1 MFRLL
6 SRTIASYMPHLIP
19 NAALGLSSK
28 LASVCSPVFV
38 GVLINN
44 LTDDA
49 TANKLMVALG
59 GVVACL
65 FVCIVLDYCFEC
77 SMSRAANRMS
87 AAMRCDYF
95 HRFCEAPLHEIDA
108 EPSSTWAQK
117 LSYNIGTVVNACR
130 NLLNLALSLAGYAA
144 ASAYII
150 LEQSFCFLPV
160 LMLLVLGSIMLH
172 RNMKDTLTV
181 GAGCVRRAYY
191 SIITYVTDQLGV
203 LPLRRVQKA
212 PSTFGYDAANEELR
226 ISNTH
231 FELQGIKFRFSINVL
246 TWCIHTILFGIC
258 VYLWWKGEIGIGGI
272 VTCHLLLSQM
282 FGGIFMVTDILPVLD
297 AGAEMAESLLKLPSG
312 SDAKQSENHSARCTD
327 EGISIENLCF
337 RWPEASQAI
346 LNGLNLSVKS
356 GECICMFGANGSGK
370 STLIKIL
377 SGLYPA
383 GSGACSHGYGHVGYV
398 PHTSTI
404 LHDTLLEN
412 VRLQNQAF
420 SEQQVRDVLTYC
432 PIPEM
437 DAEHQLYQQLTP
449 HSLSDGQKQCLG
461 LARALLYRPQLLFVD
476 EVTHSLDA
484 SMKQCVYDR
493 LFALKQRCAIFSISH
508 ELPPQGLFDR
518 YFLLRNGRLQEV
530 SRTDIMDWLKEGGC
544 Q

>member
-6 SRTIASYMPHLIP
+6 FRTLESYMPNLIP
-19 NAALGLSSK
+19 NAVLGLSSK

-49 TANKLMVALG
+49 TANKLLVALG
-59 GVVACL
+59 GVVICL
-65 FVCIVLDYCFEC
+65 LACIVLDYCFE
-77 SMSRAANRMS
+77 SRMTQAANRM
-87 AAMRCDYF
+87 AAVMRRDYF
-95 HRFCEAPLHEIDA
+95 LRFCEAPLREIDA
-108 EPSSTWAQK
+108 APSGTWAQK
-117 LSYNIGTVVNACR
+117 LSYNISSVVNACR
-130 NLLNLALSLAGYAA
+130 NLLNLALSLTGYVAA
-144 ASAYII
+144 AYII
-150 LEQSFCFLPV
+150 LEQSRYFLPV
-160 LMLLVLGSIMLH
+160 LVLLVLGCIMLH
-172 RNMKDTLTV
+172 RNKQDALSES
-181 GAGCVRRAYY
+181 AGCVRRAYY
-191 SIITYVTDQLGV
+191 HIITYVTDQLGI

-212 PSTFGYDAANEELR
+212 PSPFGFDNVNEELR
-226 ISNTH
+226 FSNTH

-258 VYLWWKGEIGIGGI
+258 VYLWWKGEIGIGEI
-272 VTCHLLLSQM
+272 VTCHLLLTQM

-297 AGAEMAESLLKLPSG
+297 AGAEMAESLLTLPSG
-312 SDAKQSENHSARCTD
+312 DDAKQSENYTVCSRGK
-327 EGISIENLCF
+327 GIEIEKLCF

-346 LNGLNLSVKS
+346 LNELNISVKS
-356 GECICMFGANGSGK
+356 GESICIFGTNGSGK

-383 GSGACSHGYGHVGYV
+383 GGGACSHGYGLVGYV

-412 VRLQNQAF
+412 VRLQNQSI

-432 PIPEM
+432 PIPGM
-437 DAEHQLYQQLTP
+437 DTDNQLHLQLTP

-476 EVTHSLDA
+476 EVTHSLDVA
-484 SMKQCVYDR
+484 MKQCVYDR
-493 LFALKQRCAIFSISH
+493 LLLLKQRCAICAISH
-508 ELPPQGLFDR
+508 ELPPPGLFER
-518 YFLLRNGRLQEV
+518 YFLLRDGRLQEMT
-530 SRTDIMDWLKEGGC
+530 REEIIDWLKEGDY